1 MFACQDGAGGL
12 QMLLSKLLSLNINL
26 EKIEPQAMVDNPL
39 IDKGTGRSF
48 NYLFTA
54 DFAGS
59 ITDHEFAAAFKLF
72 EEYTGFY
79 RVLGSYQRHMF

>member
-1 MFACQDGAGGL
+1 
-12 QMLLSKLLSLNINL
+12 MLLAKLLALDVNL
-26 EKIEPQAMVDNPL
+26 EKIEPQAMVTDPL
-39 IDKGTGRSF
+39 IDKGTGRAF

-59 ITDHEFAAAFKLF
+59 VADHKFEDAFALF

-79 RVLGSYQRHMF
+79 RVLGSYQRHVF

>member
-1 MFACQDGAGGL
+1 
-12 QMLLSKLLSLNINL
+12 MLLSKLLVLDINL
-26 EKIEPQAMVDNPL
+26 EKIEPQAMVSDPL
-39 IDKGTGRSF
+39 IDKGTGRAF

-59 ITDHEFAAAFKLF
+59 ASNEKFDEAFALF

-79 RVLGSYQRHMF
+79 RVLGSYQRHVF